1 MASEFFLPY
10 GRLNL
15 FSLSPEKREE
25 IKEETG
31 LVKTEALEIF
41 EYRKNNDGYWD
52 GAKLHNQVVNKA
64 LPITQAL
71 YPGYSLL
78 FLFDN
83 VTSHSVYSKDAFQ
96 VKDINKG
103 LGGKQPILRN
113 AWFDRENIRISQPIY
128 TVDAQGKK
136 IPKGIQKIFEER
148 DIWPQKGLKLSRPK
162 PKCFNC

>member
-1 MASEFFLPY
+1 MAFEFLLPY

-15 FSLSPEKREE
+15 FSLSPKKREE

-31 LVKTEALEIF
+31 PVETEAVEIF

-64 LPITQAL
+64 LSIAQAL

-83 VTSHSVYSKDAFQ
+83 ATVILSILKTHSRSK
-96 VKDINKG
+96 
-103 LGGKQPILRN
+103 
-113 AWFDRENIRISQPIY
+113 
-128 TVDAQGKK
+128 T
-136 IPKGIQKIFEER
+136 
-148 DIWPQKGLKLSRPK
+148 
-162 PKCFNC
+162 